1 MQQGKVKHY
10 NLEKGYGFIK
20 ADDGKEVFFH
30 ITGLDKSWGQTVP
43 DKDMTVTFEVVD
55 GDRGPKAINV
65 TLAGATADTEAVEGE
80 EATNVVDF
88 PVTEDSEDMDM
99 EEAA

>member
-10 NLEKGYGFIK
+10 NHEKGYGFIK
-20 ADDGKEVFFH
+20 ADDGQEVFFH
-30 ITGLDKSWGQTVP
+30 ITGLDKSWGQSVP
-43 DKDMTVTFEVVD
+43 EKDNVVTFEVVD

-65 TLAGATADTEAVEGE
+65 TSADAVGGESEEGSNEESEVLAPDFTVDTEE
-80 EATNVVDF
+80 E
-88 PVTEDSEDMDM
+88 DM